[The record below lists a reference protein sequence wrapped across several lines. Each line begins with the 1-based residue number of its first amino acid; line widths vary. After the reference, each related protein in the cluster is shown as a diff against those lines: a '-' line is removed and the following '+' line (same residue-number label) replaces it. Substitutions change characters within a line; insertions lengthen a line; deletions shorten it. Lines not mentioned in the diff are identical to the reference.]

1 MVLKLPSRCRKRNH
15 LARRRIDLVCSVVE
29 SLLRHYGTASIVD
42 GSVFSFDAAA
52 EAEAAEAEKTSS
64 SSPSSENRSPPPPP
78 PPPSDLQQLNRGDSG
93 VNSNNNTN
101 DSSRTTTIGT
111 HCTENGR
118 TEGLLV
124 DLLCAHLFAA
134 LKNHYHHHHH
144 HHHQSNLLI
153 IIIVVAEGELARL
166 QTALEGWKTKELES
180 EGVKWRRVRI
190 RLIKVAGVGGD
201 TEEKLPQNKST
212 EEKEEEE
219 EDENEQTIEA
229 TAQALHLLS
238 RPLHSPIT
246 RASIPD
252 TTRAEAAFLQYNIAR
267 INSILDKYSSS
278 IKSGGDYI
286 SDDQSTTTT
295 TISPDCT
302 KVVPEAAA
310 ASAASASANLKSLT
324 ADDDEWHLVLLYW
337 LPLAQLADELYS
349 QLLLMETETTMTG
362 DSADINDQQEENH
375 AKTVMVTSAEAV
387 AVDVCCPVLDVH
399 KVSRLLA
406 RLAHGFSVYYRKV
419 KILRL
424 QLPPSAEESSEEE
437 ASETNAATATDAKT
451 KTAAATDHHYHHL
464 LQLMAAR
471 VRLCALI
478 RQQLLFY
485 LCSLLGIAA
494 VQKM

>member
-1 MVLKLPSRCRKRNH
+1 M
-15 LARRRIDLVCSVVE
+15 
-29 SLLRHYGTASIVD
+29 
-42 GSVFSFDAAA
+42 
-52 EAEAAEAEKTSS
+52 
-64 SSPSSENRSPPPPP
+64 
-78 PPPSDLQQLNRGDSG
+78 
-93 VNSNNNTN
+93 
-101 DSSRTTTIGT
+101 
-111 HCTENGR
+111 
-118 TEGLLV
+118 
-124 DLLCAHLFAA
+124 
-134 LKNHYHHHHH
+134 
-144 HHHQSNLLI
+144 
-153 IIIVVAEGELARL
+153 VAEGELARL
-166 QTALEGWKTKELES
+166 QTALEGWKTKLES
-180 EGVKWRRVRI
+180 EGVKRVRI

-212 EEKEEEE
+212 EEEEEE
-219 EDENEQTIEA
+219 EDANEQTIEA

-246 RASIPD
+246 SASIPD

-267 INSILDKYSSS
+267 INSILDKYSRSS

-286 SDDQSTTTT
+286 SDEKSTTT

-362 DSADINDQQEENH
+362 DSADINDQQEEENH
-375 AKTVMVTSAEAV
+375 AKTVMVTSAAEAV
-387 AVDVCCPVLDVH
+387 AVDVCSPVLDVH

-424 QLPPSAEESSEEE
+424 QLPPSAEESSRAEE

-451 KTAAATDHHYHHL
+451 KTAAAATDHHHHHHHL

>member
-1 MVLKLPSRCRKRNH
+1 M
-15 LARRRIDLVCSVVE
+15 
-29 SLLRHYGTASIVD
+29 
-42 GSVFSFDAAA
+42 
-52 EAEAAEAEKTSS
+52 
-64 SSPSSENRSPPPPP
+64 
-78 PPPSDLQQLNRGDSG
+78 
-93 VNSNNNTN
+93 
-101 DSSRTTTIGT
+101 
-111 HCTENGR
+111 
-118 TEGLLV
+118 
-124 DLLCAHLFAA
+124 
-134 LKNHYHHHHH
+134 
-144 HHHQSNLLI
+144 
-153 IIIVVAEGELARL
+153 VAEGELARL

-190 RLIKVAGVGGD
+190 RLIKVAGVGGGDKD

-212 EEKEEEE
+212 EEEEEE

-229 TAQALHLLS
+229 TAQVLHLLS

-246 RASIPD
+246 SASIPD

-267 INSILDKYSSS
+267 INSILDKYSRSS

-286 SDDQSTTTT
+286 SDDQSTT
-295 TISPDCT
+295 ISPDCT
-302 KVVPEAAA
+302 KVVPEAT
-310 ASAASASANLKSLT
+310 ASANLKSLT
-324 ADDDEWHLVLLYW
+324 ADDEWHLVLLYW

-349 QLLLMETETTMTG
+349 QLLLLTETETTMTG

-375 AKTVMVTSAEAV
+375 AKTVMVTSAEAEAV

-424 QLPPSAEESSEEE
+424 QLPPSAEESSRAEEE

>member
-1 MVLKLPSRCRKRNH
+1 M
-15 LARRRIDLVCSVVE
+15 
-29 SLLRHYGTASIVD
+29 
-42 GSVFSFDAAA
+42 
-52 EAEAAEAEKTSS
+52 
-64 SSPSSENRSPPPPP
+64 SSER
-78 PPPSDLQQLNRGDSG
+78 
-93 VNSNNNTN
+93 
-101 DSSRTTTIGT
+101 SSRTTTIGT

-118 TEGLLV
+118 TEGLLLV

-134 LKNHYHHHHH
+134 LKNHYHHHH

-166 QTALEGWKTKELES
+166 QTALEGWKTKLES

-201 TEEKLPQNKST
+201 TEEKLAQNKST
-212 EEKEEEE
+212 EEEEE

-246 RASIPD
+246 SASIPD

-278 IKSGGDYI
+278 NKSGGDYI
-286 SDDQSTTTT
+286 SDDQSTT
-295 TISPDCT
+295 ISPDCT
-302 KVVPEAAA
+302 KVVPEAT
-310 ASAASASANLKSLT
+310 ASASANLKSLT
-324 ADDDEWHLVLLYW
+324 ADDEWHLVLLYW

-424 QLPPSAEESSEEE
+424 QLPPSAEESSRDEEE

>member
-1 MVLKLPSRCRKRNH
+1 MSSKR
-15 LARRRIDLVCSVVE
+15 
-29 SLLRHYGTASIVD
+29 
-42 GSVFSFDAAA
+42 
-52 EAEAAEAEKTSS
+52 
-64 SSPSSENRSPPPPP
+64 
-78 PPPSDLQQLNRGDSG
+78 
-93 VNSNNNTN
+93 
-101 DSSRTTTIGT
+101 SSRTTTIGT

-166 QTALEGWKTKELES
+166 QTALEGWKTKLES

-212 EEKEEEE
+212 EEEEE

-246 RASIPD
+246 SASIPD

-267 INSILDKYSSS
+267 INSILDKYSRSSSSS

-324 ADDDEWHLVLLYW
+324 ADDEWHLVLLYW

-362 DSADINDQQEENH
+362 DSADINDQQEEENH
-375 AKTVMVTSAEAV
+375 AKTVMVTSAAEAEAAV

-424 QLPPSAEESSEEE
+424 QLPPSAEESSRAEEE

-478 RQQLLFY
+478 RQTLLFY

>member
-1 MVLKLPSRCRKRNH
+1 MSSKR
-15 LARRRIDLVCSVVE
+15 
-29 SLLRHYGTASIVD
+29 
-42 GSVFSFDAAA
+42 
-52 EAEAAEAEKTSS
+52 
-64 SSPSSENRSPPPPP
+64 
-78 PPPSDLQQLNRGDSG
+78 
-93 VNSNNNTN
+93 
-101 DSSRTTTIGT
+101 SSRTTTIGT

-118 TEGLLV
+118 TEGLLLV

-144 HHHQSNLLI
+144 HQSNLLI
-153 IIIVVAEGELARL
+153 IIIVVAEGELTRL

-190 RLIKVAGVGGD
+190 RLIKVAGVGGGDKTD

-212 EEKEEEE
+212 EEEEE

-246 RASIPD
+246 SASIPD

-278 IKSGGDYI
+278 SIKSGGDYI
-286 SDDQSTTTT
+286 SDEKSTTTT

-302 KVVPEAAA
+302 KVVPEATT
-310 ASAASASANLKSLT
+310 SANLKSLT
-324 ADDDEWHLVLLYW
+324 ADDEWHLVLLYW

-424 QLPPSAEESSEEE
+424 QLPPSAEESSRAEEE

-451 KTAAATDHHYHHL
+451 KTAAATDHHYHHHHHL